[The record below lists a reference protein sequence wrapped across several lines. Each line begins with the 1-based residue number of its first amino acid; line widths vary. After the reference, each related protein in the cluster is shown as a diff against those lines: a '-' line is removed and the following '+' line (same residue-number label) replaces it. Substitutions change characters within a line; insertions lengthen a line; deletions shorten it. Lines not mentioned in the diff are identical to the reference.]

1 MAGKTQSELEQAAKV
16 YQLQM
21 LDAKLETIGLQLK
34 KIVEQTASSVS
45 VSQLDAARND
55 WKDDLAEAV
64 KDIHSEYRPML
75 KRNRALW
82 GLIGTLFL
90 MIVGQAILIVNLRP

>member
-21 LDAKLETIGLQLK
+21 LDAKLDSMGLQLK
-34 KIVEQTASSVS
+34 TILNQTSGLVTLA
-45 VSQLDAARND
+45 QLEAT
-55 WKDDLAEAV
+55 KTYFKEKLEEAV
-64 KDIHSEYRPML
+64 KDINAEYRPL
-75 KRNRALW
+75 LRRNKTLW
-82 GLIGTLFL
+82 GLIGALFL